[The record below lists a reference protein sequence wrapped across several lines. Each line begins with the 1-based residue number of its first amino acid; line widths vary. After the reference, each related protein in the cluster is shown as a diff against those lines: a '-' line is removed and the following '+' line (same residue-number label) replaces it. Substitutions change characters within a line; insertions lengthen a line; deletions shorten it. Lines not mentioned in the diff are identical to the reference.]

1 MTQKCVSCRIP
12 MHTQQEHAA
21 GDESRDYGVHCARPD
36 GSMKSYDEV
45 LTGMT
50 AFLVKTRGIDQQA
63 ASKAAAGMMA
73 ELPAWKGG
81 GIRCRSSARS
91 RFSKIAATRFPIR
104 TLPRPWP
111 RRRIAMAAA
120 RLP

>member
-1 MTQKCVSCRIP
+1 MTQKCVSCGIP
-12 MHTQQEHAA
+12 MHTPQEHAA
-21 GDESRDYGVHCARPD
+21 GDESRDYCVHCARHD

-45 LTGMT
+45 LKGMT

-81 GIRCRSSARS
+81 
-91 RFSKIAATRFPIR
+91 
-104 TLPRPWP
+104 
-111 RRRIAMAAA
+111 
-120 RLP
+120 